1 LIISL
6 LTKKLYQPGIPKVY
20 DIVAYCF
27 IDNSIKKMDNIMLQ
41 LEKYQEYITN
51 TDSNNNTKL
60 NNIPDENI
68 LDNILDNTLLL
79 NTKVLSNTLEKNA
92 IQNESPE
99 YYESEA
105 NKFLTDVC
113 KEKEK
118 RIQLFNKILNLSMAI
133 NIILLAYIL
142 GIQYY
147 NPM

>member
-1 LIISL
+1 MENINELREE
-6 LTKKLYQPGIPKVY
+6 
-20 DIVAYCF
+20 

-51 TDSNNNTKL
+51 TDTNT
-60 NNIPDENI
+60 NTNTNTNTISDNIQEDNTPIPDENI
-68 LDNILDNTLLL
+68 SD
-79 NTKVLSNTLEKNA
+79 NTLEKNA

-113 KEKEK
+113 QEKEK
-118 RIQLFNKILNLSMAI
+118 RIQLFNKILNLSMSI

-147 NPM
+147 NPS

>member
-1 LIISL
+1 MENINELR
-6 LTKKLYQPGIPKVY
+6 
-20 DIVAYCF
+20 DE
-27 IDNSIKKMDNIMLQ
+27 IDNSINKMDNIMLQ
-41 LEKYQEYITN
+41 LEKYKEYIR
-51 TDSNNNTKL
+51 NTKS
-60 NNIPDENI
+60 NDMPDENI
-68 LDNILDNTLLL
+68 LDN
-79 NTKVLSNTLEKNA
+79 TLEKNV

-113 KEKEK
+113 QEKEK